1 MNTFINAQTNR
12 PSALL
17 NFRFEMKKSPLLI
30 ALDRGLFRQ
39 IPGRSPGTASAL
51 HPAQGSE
58 GFNYGDTHGV
68 CVGFLSGCL
77 DLQKQV
83 EIWPEYASGF

>member
-1 MNTFINAQTNR
+1 MNTFINVQTNR

-17 NFRFEMKKSPLLI
+17 NFRFQMKKSPLLI

-51 HPAQGSE
+51 HPAQGFV
-58 GFNYGDTHGV
+58 GFNYGDTHGA
-68 CVGFLSGCL
+68 CVGFLRGCL
-77 DLQKQV
+77 DLQQQG
-83 EIWPEYASGF
+83 EIWPKYASGF

>member
-1 MNTFINAQTNR
+1 
-12 PSALL
+12 
-17 NFRFEMKKSPLLI
+17 MKKSPLLI

-51 HPAQGSE
+51 HPAQGFG
-58 GFNYGDTHGV
+58 GFNYGDTHGA
-68 CVGFLSGCL
+68 CVGFLRGCL

-83 EIWPEYASGF
+83 EIWPKYASGF